1 LSGWRKR
8 AGTLYM
14 EAGFSVKTYLYLAQV
29 VLAIALIVLVTLQ
42 AKDAGLSQMFGGSDM
57 SVFRT
62 RRGVE
67 KTMFQATIVLGILFI
82 LLAVVTVRIAG

>member
-1 LSGWRKR
+1 
-8 AGTLYM
+8 M
-14 EAGFSVKTYLYLAQV
+14 EAGYSVKTYLYLAQI
-29 VLAIALIVLVTLQ
+29 VLAVALTVLVTLQ
-42 AKDAGLSQMFGGSDM
+42 AKDAGLSQMFGGGDM
-57 SVFRT
+57 GVMRT

>member
-1 LSGWRKR
+1 
-8 AGTLYM
+8 M
-14 EAGFSVKTYLYLAQV
+14 KTYLYLAQL

-57 SVFRT
+57 GVFRT

-67 KTMFQATIVLGILFI
+67 KTMFQATIVLAVAFV